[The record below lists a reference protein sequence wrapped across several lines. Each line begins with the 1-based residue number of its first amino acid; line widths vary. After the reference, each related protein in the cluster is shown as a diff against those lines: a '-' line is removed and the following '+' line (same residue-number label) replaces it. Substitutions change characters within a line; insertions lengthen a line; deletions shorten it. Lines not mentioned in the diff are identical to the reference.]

1 MADEDSVERTWTCL
15 CGKFQAQV
23 TGKPIFAACC
33 YCTMCR
39 KFMGGPFSLGIWTK
53 MDISKGGGQDD
64 IIKYVADEAKRG
76 KTTVAPV
83 VHAEAFATESIA
95 KGISTSSAWVVSKE
109 AHRQSSPR
117 RISMWH
123 TEEIRRFCCQ
133 ICHNLRNHLLD
144 EMHIALSIRVHS
156 TLTCSSYM

>member
-64 IIKYVADEAKRG
+64 IIKYVADEAKGG
-76 KTTVAPV
+76 KNYRCSCSTCGS
-83 VHAEAFATESIA
+83 FCY
-95 KGISTSSAWVVSKE
+95 GINREGNLYFVGLGGLEGGTSAIKPAANIFV
-109 AHRQSSPR
+109 AHRGNQEILLPDLPQFEESS
-117 RISMWH
+117 
-123 TEEIRRFCCQ
+123 
-133 ICHNLRNHLLD
+133 
-144 EMHIALSIRVHS
+144 VG
-156 TLTCSSYM
+156 